1 MIFSKLVIF
10 QSVSFISEATSAIS
24 ASICIY
30 KQMFICTLYIPF
42 SLETSIVANGVI
54 AWFLP
59 TAAYLLSPSVATVSK
74 NVLLQTINI
83 GLGTLS
89 QMGLDTLS
97 QIGMGTL
104 SQIGLGIL

>member
-1 MIFSKLVIF
+1 M
-10 QSVSFISEATSAIS
+10 
-24 ASICIY
+24 
-30 KQMFICTLYIPF
+30 
-42 SLETSIVANGVI
+42 ANGVI

-74 NVLLQTINI
+74 NVPLQIINI

-89 QMGLDTLS
+89 QIGLGMLSGTLSQIGLGTLLGTLS

-104 SQIGLGIL
+104 SQMGLGMLSQIGLGRISQI

>member
-1 MIFSKLVIF
+1 M
-10 QSVSFISEATSAIS
+10 
-24 ASICIY
+24 
-30 KQMFICTLYIPF
+30 
-42 SLETSIVANGVI
+42 ANGVI

-59 TAAYLLSPSVATVSK
+59 TAAYLLSPSVATVSE

-89 QMGLDTLS
+89 QMGLGSLS

-104 SQIGLGIL
+104 SQIGLGMLSVTNRNGQIITNMTGHVK